1 MEEILEQ
8 RTNFIDFIKGIAI
21 FLMLYGH
28 SLQYG
33 SGADFLQSGQYWENN
48 VMKAIYSFHMPLFI
62 TISGYLFWFSIQR
75 HGMLNSVKKR
85 ITTLLPICVTWA
97 ILLWGIDAIYKHQYN
112 VKGLIVLVFTDFW
125 FLSSV
130 LFCVIVTAF
139 LDSIANKNIKAIS
152 CVMVAIC
159 FFIIPDF
166 YLMSAHKFMMPYF
179 ACGYAC
185 AKYNL
190 LDKLSSIKNT
200 ACIICLCMW
209 GGLLLLYNK
218 NSYIYITGITLKGK
232 SDIYQQ
238 LLIDGNR
245 YLIGFV
251 GVIAA
256 IYLSHMLLNK
266 LHNYN
271 NKVLSVILEKMEY
284 IGRNSIEFYILSTY
298 MFIYIVPRLTTNF
311 ELNYFIIL
319 LETIIIIVVCALIG
333 KLLKRLGIVGKL
345 LIGK

>member
-1 MEEILEQ
+1 MEQ

-33 SGADFLQSGQYWENN
+33 SGADFLQTGQYWENN

-75 HGMLNSVKKR
+75 HGMLTSVKKR

-97 ILLWGIDAIYKHQYN
+97 ILLWGASAIYKHHYN
-112 VKGLIVLVFTDFW
+112 VKAFIRLVFTDFW

-130 LFCVIVTAF
+130 LVCVIVVT
-139 LDSIANKNIKAIS
+139 LVDSIVSRKLKVIS
-152 CVMVAIC
+152 CIVVVIC
-159 FFIIPDF
+159 FFITPDF
-166 YLMSAHKFMMPYF
+166 FWMNAHKFMIPYF

-190 LDKLSSIKNT
+190 LDKFSNIKN
-200 ACIICLCMW
+200 AAGIICLCMW

-218 NSYIYITGITLKGK
+218 NTYIYTTGITLKGK
-232 SDIYQQ
+232 DDVCQQ
-238 LLIDGNR
+238 LMIDGYR
-245 YLIGFV
+245 YIIGFV
-251 GVIAA
+251 GVVAV
-256 IYLSHMLLNK
+256 IYLSNILLNK
-266 LHNYN
+266 FYRYD
-271 NKVLSVILEKMEY
+271 NKALSVILERMEY

-298 MFIYIVPRLTTNF
+298 MFVYLVPRLTTNF
-311 ELNYFIIL
+311 ELNYFIVL
-319 LETIIIIVVCALIG
+319 LETIIIIFVCALIG